1 LAALRCC
8 HSVASQCL
16 CREWKYASNCQCA
29 RVGICWPG
37 RIIAKISH
45 VTAKYVLESKMTLS
59 CAATL
64 PAQAP
69 IQSHCDAGD
78 RRRLHLHG
86 SQPLLIHG
94 KGFPRATIRVQ
105 PSRLPQPSSGIIQSK
120 RRLKPIQP
128 IVTHRQRA
136 NANQL
141 MMLTSFI
148 ISRLKQSK
156 TFHIFPISLLGLKF
170 SFTKSSLFLL
180 LSLFVTRF
188 VLNSQ
193 FFRIRLVP
201 TL

>member
-1 LAALRCC
+1 MLRRFLSNCSVHMCMRVCLCVWLLDFLAALRCC

-78 RRRLHLHG
+78 RRRLHLQ
-86 SQPLLIHG
+86 STASRSRERFSPCDN
-94 KGFPRATIRVQ
+94 PRAAEPTTSTEFRHHPIKKTAETDPTYRNSSTARQCQSADDVNFIHNKSPETII
-105 PSRLPQPSSGIIQSK
+105 L
-120 RRLKPIQP
+120 
-128 IVTHRQRA
+128 
-136 NANQL
+136 
-141 MMLTSFI
+141 
-148 ISRLKQSK
+148 K
-156 TFHIFPISLLGLKF
+156 TFIFF
-170 SFTKSSLFLL
+170 LFHC
-180 LSLFVTRF
+180 
-188 VLNSQ
+188 
-193 FFRIRLVP
+193 LV
-201 TL
+201 